1 MQAGR
6 TLDPYAI
13 LGVARDATPLQVARA
28 HRRLAKRHHPDL
40 HAGADAVSEAAE
52 QMRRI
57 NEAWAIL
64 SNPMRRREFDRSYPA
79 AGTLAAAASGGH
91 WAASRTPIRPMQPGS
106 TRTWATWRATA
117 DATRAAPRTV
127 RQPGE
132 VPIPRTRRPPRPE
145 PLPSTFRDSGVAAL
159 LAALLIVLLLVGA
172 AVAGRLAL

>member
-1 MQAGR
+1 MQARR

-13 LGVARDATPLQVARA
+13 LGLSRDATPLQVARA

-40 HAGADAVSEAAE
+40 HAGAESITDAAE
-52 QMRRI
+52 RMRRI

-64 SNPMRRREFDRSYPA
+64 SNPIRRREYDTAFPSSGTRSA
-79 AGTLAAAASGGH
+79 GH
-91 WAASRTPIRPMQPGS
+91 WAASRSPIRPMAPSS

-117 DATRAAPRTV
+117 ADTRAAPRTV

-132 VPIPRTRRPPRPE
+132 VVIPRTRRPPRPA
-145 PLPSTFRDSGVAAL
+145 PPPSTFRDSGWAAVLAAALIVAL
-159 LAALLIVLLLVGA
+159 LAGA